1 MNRSTGYREHPSSG
15 RFFLS
20 KGWIMF
26 AQVFGSLLA
35 VIGLVYLL
43 IILSKLDQ
51 STVRPENKL
60 GIPILF
66 AIVTYSLWR
75 TIATA
80 FVIVRFLK
88 NSTDDELL
96 ANRYILASLSLNI
109 GGFLTPWLLTSL
121 PNEQT
126 ESTIK
131 PKWFLSRV
139 FSVITL
145 VGSLIFLSTLAW
157 QLHKATNGDILSA
170 FNQTNQFYIL
180 TIVLVSISGL
190 FILVGLPTIIL
201 YYNKN
206 SQEHFEGDTLTSKV
220 MRAFA
225 YFYLILTTIEL
236 LGVMLLAL
244 LRILGGLARLFDA
257 LSSNDDPLKFIRV
270 IFALLGI
277 VLQII
282 YVMFLMRI
290 IAETIRGIWQ
300 KDGIV
305 KIRVYDRLK
314 EREQVLANRKY

>member
-1 MNRSTGYREHPSSG
+1 MSNNAGYRVNPHSG
-15 RFFLS
+15 RFILT

-35 VIGLVYLL
+35 VIGLVYSLTL
-43 IILSKLDQ
+43 LSKMDY
-51 STVRPENKL
+51 SKIIPEYKL

-88 NSTDDELL
+88 KSSDDEFIS
-96 ANRYILASLSLNI
+96 NRYILASLSLNV

-121 PNEQT
+121 PNIQT

-139 FSVITL
+139 FSVITS
-145 VGSLIFLSTLAW
+145 VGSIIFLSTLIW

-170 FNQTNQFYIL
+170 FNQSNPFYVP
-180 TIVLVSISGL
+180 TIVSISISVL
-190 FILVGLPTIIL
+190 FILIGLPTIIL

-206 SQEHFEGDTLTSKV
+206 SQEQFEGDTSTSKA
-220 MRAFA
+220 MRVFA

-236 LGVMLLAL
+236 AFVMLASL
-244 LRILGGLARLFDA
+244 LRLLGGLADLFKE
-257 LSSNDDPLKFIRV
+257 LSSDSDPLKFFRV
-270 IFALLGI
+270 LFTLVRII
-277 VLQII
+277 LQII
-282 YVMFLMRI
+282 YVLFLMRI

-300 KDGIV
+300 RDGIV

-314 EREQVLANRKY
+314 EREQVLANRR